1 MKQLLEAIEETVNDN
16 NIDNDRKVELIKV
29 MFDVFKGNSE
39 YEHETDIR
47 GNR

>member
-1 MKQLLEAIEETVNDN
+1 MCEFCDRRLTGFEEEICVDCSYDLEQEVI
-16 NIDNDRKVELIKV
+16 R
-29 MFDVFKGNSE
+29 GNRE